1 MLVDFGGVRRDLLLA
16 QVAQHGAQFVVFVGK
31 PEQVEIGIT

>member
-1 MLVDFGGVRRDLLLA
+1 MLVDVGGVRGDLLLT

-31 PEQVEIGIT
+31 AEQVEIGIT